1 MSEKKKVRNNNRSAV
16 KRSSLDYVDYAKG
29 FGILLVMLGHVNLV
43 VPKSNHLAHYFVQ
56 LIYSFHMPLFF
67 VITGFLLGY
76 KDSTL
81 PKGTVPALKV
91 GKLFLRLMV
100 PYYIYSVVYIL
111 IGIYRYGY
119 TDEYLTD
126 MITAVWTTMGSAPL
140 WFLSTLFFARLLF
153 HFLKYKLKLDTR
165 AILLGALY
173 ASLLTVKI
181 FSDLKTEDLMEEKTV
196 RFLTIPFIRVIP
208 AVFFIAFGFLFFRFI
223 DPKNKSRN
231 LVYGLI
237 LWVTLMACCNLYTP
251 DVNMHTLKFESLPL
265 FLLTGVT
272 GSAALLLVCSALP
285 EGIRPLRELGKDS
298 MDIMVIH
305 YDPMPFFF
313 IAYDL
318 VFEMT
323 GGRNFVII
331 WLVTCL
337 MVIPVVFIWRKLKGL
352 PSLIIKK
359 QRSLAGS

>member
-1 MSEKKKVRNNNRSAV
+1 MAEKKKVRNIIRSV
-16 KRSSLDYVDYAKG
+16 PLDYVDYAKG

-76 KDSTL
+76 KDSFLKKDTA
-81 PKGTVPALKV
+81 PALKA
-91 GKLFLRLMV
+91 GRLFVRLMI
-100 PYYIYSVVYIL
+100 PYYIYSVIYIL
-111 IGIYRYGY
+111 IGNYRYGY
-119 TDEYLTD
+119 TDEYLSD

-231 LVYGLI
+231 LVCGLI
-237 LWVTLMACCNLYTP
+237 LGVTLIACCNLYTP

-272 GSAALLLVCSALP
+272 GSASLILICSALP
-285 EGIRPLRELGKDS
+285 QGIRPLRELGKDS

-305 YDPMPFFF
+305 YDPFPFFF
-313 IAYDL
+313 IANDI

-323 GGRNFVII
+323 GGRNFILI

-337 MVIPVVFIWRKLKGL
+337 MVIPIAIIWNRIKNLPKIIISKLKK
-352 PSLIIKK
+352 PEEKK
-359 QRSLAGS
+359 QTA